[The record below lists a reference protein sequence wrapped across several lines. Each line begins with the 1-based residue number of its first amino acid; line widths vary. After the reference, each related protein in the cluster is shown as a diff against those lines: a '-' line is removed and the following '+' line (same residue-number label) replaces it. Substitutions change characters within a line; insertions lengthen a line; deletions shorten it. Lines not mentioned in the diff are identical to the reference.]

1 MKKLLFLV
9 LLLPCIAIAQVT
21 ERQILTMSE
30 LTIKQGHHEQFKAGV
45 KMYKECYEKNNG
57 TDSWGLWSRMQGEGT
72 VYALTGMVK
81 NWAELNKNDEAGK
94 ACRDIVVNMI
104 MPHVEKSVYHL
115 ASSLPEMSTKKV
127 TPDRTVVWVMYFRVK
142 NSTLFN
148 ATLKE
153 VHNTLKAVEGDI
165 RGSWYSFMGGAEGTP
180 DYMVTT
186 SFKDLAALDVERD
199 GVWKIMENKLGVKKT
214 EQMRNDFRSSLD
226 ASWSYTYILNK
237 ELSK

>member
-9 LLLPCIAIAQVT
+9 LLLPCIAIAQVA

-30 LTIKQGHHEQFKAGV
+30 LTIKQGHNEQFKAGV

-57 TDSWGLWSRMQGEGT
+57 TSSWGLWSRLQGEGT

-81 NWAELNKNDEAGK
+81 NWAELDKDDEAGK

-115 ASSLPEMSTKKV
+115 ASTMPEWSTKKV
-127 TPDRTVVWVMYFRVK
+127 TPDRTVVWVTYFRVK
-142 NSTLFN
+142 NSTVFN
-148 ATLKE
+148 ATIKE
-153 VHNTLKAVEGDI
+153 IHAVLRAVEGDI
-165 RGSWYSFMGGAEGTP
+165 RGSWYSFMGGAENAP

-186 SFKDLAALDVERD
+186 SFKDLADLDIDRD
-199 GVWKIMENKLGVKKT
+199 GAWKVLENKLGVKKA
-214 EQMRNDFRSSLD
+214 EQMRNDYRSSVD
-226 ASWSYTYILNK
+226 ASWGYTYILNK
-237 ELSK
+237 EMSK